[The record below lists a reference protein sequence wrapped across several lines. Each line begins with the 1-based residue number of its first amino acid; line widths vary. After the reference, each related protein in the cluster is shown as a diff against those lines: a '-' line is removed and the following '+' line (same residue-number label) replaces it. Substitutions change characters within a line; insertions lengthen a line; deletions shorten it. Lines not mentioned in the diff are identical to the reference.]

1 MQLAIII
8 LGKKS
13 TVFIT
18 DILTAITTHKCNI
31 LEFNLSDF
39 SHSATVAYLL
49 LEGNWNC
56 LAKLE
61 IALEHLQKRLDI
73 TISTLHLEAQ
83 EVVCEYIPYNLEII
97 GINEEGILPDILTF
111 LDSRHI
117 IAQEI
122 KSSCYPAAYTET
134 LLFSAKFVLVIPIY
148 IQLMR
153 FRDELFDFCD
163 SLNVDA
169 VFEPIKR

>member
-1 MQLAIII
+1 MQLAITI

-13 TVFIT
+13 TLFIN

-31 LEFNLSDF
+31 LEFRLSDF
-39 SHSATVAYLL
+39 SHSITVAYLL
-49 LEGNWNC
+49 LEGNWNH

-61 IALEHLQKRLDI
+61 TAFEHLQKRFDLKI
-73 TISTLHLEAQ
+73 ATLHLDEQ
-83 EVVCEYIPYNLEII
+83 EIVCEYIPYKLEII
-97 GINEEGILPDILTF
+97 GINQDGIFEDILTF
-111 LDSRHI
+111 LESRHI
-117 IAQEI
+117 IAKEI
-122 KSSCYPAAYTET
+122 KSNCYSAAYTET